1 MHCRYPIRLLC
12 LATLP
17 LAAAC
22 TTIPTTLQGD
32 FALVTPAVVAERGT
46 TGQQVRWGGVII
58 EAEPGSAQTCVQILS
73 LPLSDSTARPR
84 LPARSVQTDEGRFL
98 ACRSGF
104 VEPELFAPGR
114 EVTVS
119 GQVVA
124 LEERAVGEYLY
135 RMPQVAADTIHLWAE
150 RRPQHQAHYNLGYW
164 HGPWP
169 YWYGGFYHRSPVHYH
184 HHTPIIRPPPQRLTP
199 QRPPPS
205 RRGGSD

>member
-1 MHCRYPIRLLC
+1 MFPRFP
-12 LATLP
+12 LP
-17 LAAAC
+17 LAPAGILLALAGCSTVPAA
-22 TTIPTTLQGD
+22 LQGD
-32 FALVTPAVVAERGT
+32 FALVTPAVVAERGS
-46 TGQQVRWGGVII
+46 TGDRVRWGGVVI
-58 EAEPGSAQTCVQILS
+58 EAEPGSERTCLQVLS

-84 LPARSVQTDEGRFL
+84 QPARSSQTDEGRFL

-114 EVTVS
+114 EVTVT

-124 LEERAVGEYLY
+124 LEERIVGEYRY

-150 RRPQHQAHYNLGYW
+150 RRPQTQAHYNLGYW

-169 YWYGGFYHRSPVHYH
+169 YWYGGFYYRSPIYYH
-184 HHTPIIRPPPQRLTP
+184 HPAPIVRPAPSP

-205 RRGGSD
+205 RRGGRN